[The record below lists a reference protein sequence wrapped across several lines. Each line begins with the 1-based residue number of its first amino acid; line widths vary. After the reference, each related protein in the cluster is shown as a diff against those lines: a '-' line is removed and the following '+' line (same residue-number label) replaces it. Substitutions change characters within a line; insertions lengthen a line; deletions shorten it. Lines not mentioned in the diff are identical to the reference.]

1 MRCALDPWH
10 LRTSFLY
17 SPLTFAHESRG
28 SPDWAQSLFD
38 ALVAA
43 GIFPKDAPPNHIIV
57 NEYTPGIG
65 MSAHKD
71 GPMYAPRVAI
81 LTLSAAGSFDFI
93 RHGSAGDSPEVLPEV
108 EVRRHVEATPL
119 DLSSESPEA
128 EEPHAGEVAPTFLK
142 WEGQSLDL
150 SDAHDD
156 AGRSSL
162 GSSLGR
168 SGSQPL
174 DLCDTHDDARDR
186 EGDESDAHDD
196 ARDREGD
203 ESGSESG
210 SSFHSESVDDIG
222 AHHGAIHA
230 PSTWSGPV
238 HVLHTCQV
246 VASLALPPRSLLVFT
261 DEAYHDCL
269 HAVNALSVNTNRAPP
284 PLSPEAPPL
293 VPPSEP
299 PPTTAPSEPPPTTA
313 PSEPPPSEPPPTTA
327 PSERPPPPL
336 PRTVSSKVRRISMTV
351 RRVNHVMCEEAAQ
364 RIRQEALVPW

>member
-1 MRCALDPWH
+1 MRCALDPLH
-10 LRTSFLY
+10 PRTSSVY
-17 SPLTFAHESRG
+17 SLLTFAHESRG

-43 GIFPKDAPPNHIIV
+43 GIFPADAPPNHIIV

-93 RHGSAGDSPEVLPEV
+93 RHGPAGDSLEVLPEVLPEV

-119 DLSSESPEA
+119 DLSSEAPEA
-128 EEPHAGEVAPTFLK
+128 EEPHAAEVNPTFQNGDGPS
-142 WEGQSLDL
+142 EGQSLEL

-156 AGRSSL
+156 AL
-162 GSSLGR
+162 LPSLGR

-174 DLCDTHDDARDR
+174 DL
-186 EGDESDAHDD
+186 SDAHDD
-196 ARDREGD
+196 ARDHEGD
-203 ESGSESG
+203 ESGDESG
-210 SSFHSESVDDIG
+210 SSFHSESDALDDVD
-222 AHHGAIHA
+222 AQHGAMHA

-246 VASLALPPRSLLVFT
+246 VASLVLPPRSLLVFT

-269 HAVNALSVNTNRAPP
+269 HAVNALRVNTNSVNTNSAPP

-293 VPPSEP
+293 VPPLVPPPEP
-299 PPTTAPSEPPPTTA
+299 PPTTAPSEL
-313 PSEPPPSEPPPTTA
+313 
-327 PSERPPPPL
+327 PPPPH

-351 RRVNHVMCEEAAQ
+351 RRVNHVMSEEAAQ

>member
-1 MRCALDPWH
+1 V
-10 LRTSFLY
+10 Y
-17 SPLTFAHESRG
+17 SLLTFAHESRG

-43 GIFPKDAPPNHIIV
+43 GIFPADAPPNHIIV

-93 RHGSAGDSPEVLPEV
+93 RHGPAGDSPEVLPEV

-119 DLSSESPEA
+119 DLSSEAPEA
-128 EEPHAGEVAPTFLK
+128 EEPQAVEVTPTFQNG
-142 WEGQSLDL
+142 EGQPLDL

-156 AGRSSL
+156 A
-162 GSSLGR
+162 
-168 SGSQPL
+168 
-174 DLCDTHDDARDR
+174 RD
-186 EGDESDAHDD
+186 H
-196 ARDREGD
+196 EGD
-203 ESGSESG
+203 ESGDESG
-210 SSFHSESVDDIG
+210 SSFHSESDAHDDVD
-222 AHHGAIHA
+222 AQPGAIHA

-246 VASLALPPRSLLVFT
+246 VASLVLPPRSLLVFT

-269 HAVNALSVNTNRAPP
+269 HAVNALSVNTNRVNTNSAPP

-293 VPPSEP
+293 VPPLVPPPEP
-299 PPTTAPSEPPPTTA
+299 PPTTAPSEL
-313 PSEPPPSEPPPTTA
+313 
-327 PSERPPPPL
+327 PPPPH

-351 RRVNHVMCEEAAQ
+351 RRVNHVMSEEAAQ

>member
-17 SPLTFAHESRG
+17 SLLTFAHESRG

-128 EEPHAGEVAPTFLK
+128 EEPHAGEVESLK

-174 DLCDTHDDARDR
+174 DLCDT
-186 EGDESDAHDD
+186 HDD

-313 PSEPPPSEPPPTTA
+313 PSE
-327 PSERPPPPL
+327 RPPPPL

>member
-1 MRCALDPWH
+1 MRCALDPLH
-10 LRTSFLY
+10 PRTSSVY
-17 SPLTFAHESRG
+17 SLLTFAHESRG

-43 GIFPKDAPPNHIIV
+43 GIFPADAPPNHIIV

-93 RHGSAGDSPEVLPEV
+93 RHGPAGDSPEVLPEV

-119 DLSSESPEA
+119 DLSSEAPEA
-128 EEPHAGEVAPTFLK
+128 EEPHVVEVTHTFPNGDGPS
-142 WEGQSLDL
+142 EGQSLDL

-156 AGRSSL
+156 A
-162 GSSLGR
+162 
-168 SGSQPL
+168 
-174 DLCDTHDDARDR
+174 RD
-186 EGDESDAHDD
+186 H
-196 ARDREGD
+196 EGD
-203 ESGSESG
+203 ESGDESG
-210 SSFHSESVDDIG
+210 SSFHSESDAHDDVG
-222 AHHGAIHA
+222 AQPGAMHA

-246 VASLALPPRSLLVFT
+246 VASLVLPPRSLLVFT

-269 HAVNALSVNTNRAPP
+269 HAVNALSVNTNSVNTNSAPP

-293 VPPSEP
+293 VPPLVPPPEP
-299 PPTTAPSEPPPTTA
+299 PPTTAPSEL
-313 PSEPPPSEPPPTTA
+313 
-327 PSERPPPPL
+327 PPPPH

-351 RRVNHVMCEEAAQ
+351 RRVNQVMSEEAAQ